1 MVALG
6 CQWLCWHWGSP
17 PGRLCAPEWVGQPS
31 KTTEVCILTLKTPS
45 KHHLIPSKHYLDH
58 LNHLNDLNDLKDEM
72 VKITS
77 KYLPGD
83 VKICFSMT
91 PTVGARYPNTKNIGM
106 CSSEMLQR
114 PPSCFNRRHLCSSE
128 ASSAWY
134 AAPIKQVWYRSS
146 NISTT

>member
-45 KHHLIPSKHYLDH
+45 KHHLTPSKHYLDH

-114 PPSCFNRRHLCSSE
+114 PPMSKLQTMCNKVTRQL
-128 ASSAWY
+128 
-134 AAPIKQVWYRSS
+134 
-146 NISTT
+146 